1 MAEPKS
7 TSENV
12 ETPKSPEAPV
22 IEPKTDQKDEE
33 QEDDW
38 KARVEKIAQSAADK
52 VRTEYA
58 KKLKDAQKE
67 IELLRTEKMSE
78 NEKREYEAQKLKE
91 ALEAKERDLTYR
103 EMELLAVKALEEKKL
118 PSTFLEFVIGDNK
131 DKTLE
136 RIAQLEKTFSD
147 EKKSAVAEAMKAH
160 GRDPNRGR
168 TGDVT
173 SGFEGMT
180 PKEIEM
186 KARGDPDWWRQ
197 NEDAIM
203 EHYKGGYKR

>member
-1 MAEPKS
+1 MAETEIPKP
-7 TSENV
+7 NV
-12 ETPKSPEAPV
+12 ETPEKKEAPV
-22 IEPKTDQKDEE
+22 EPIEPKTENTE

-78 NEKREYEAQKLKE
+78 NEKREYEANKLKE

-103 EMELLAVKALEEKKL
+103 ENELLAVKTLEEKKL
-118 PSTFLEFVIGDNK
+118 PTAFTEFVISDNK
-131 DKTLE
+131 DKTLD
-136 RIAQLEKTFSD
+136 RIAQIEKVFG
-147 EKKSAVAEAMKAH
+147 EELKSAVDERMKVY
-160 GRDPNRGR
+160 GRNPNRGKS
-168 TGDVT
+168 GDTT

-180 PKEIEM
+180 PKEIEV
-186 KARGDPDWWRQ
+186 KARNDPDWFRK

-203 EHYKGGYKR
+203 EHYKGGYKK